1 MEMLFS
7 QFSSKFEC
15 GSMLFVWLCANTIK
29 RRYLSKLFTGHR
41 HAGKKETLVKKHNLF
56 TDVYWVQAWKVP
68 ELGTHDV
75 AKTAWQAFK
84 LRPQQV
90 SKWESRLILYDAIG
104 ASDCSWWGRMCSP
117 SWGLLNCKDG
127 SPNLLFHDFD
137 YVWIHIIPWGVFNI
151 EWSKCFV
158 TSCPNLN
165 PRYWYPILSKHSCD
179 IWEKSHS
186 VLSADLKPQ
195 SLHMYQKEL
204 MNLRFS

>member
-1 MEMLFS
+1 MEMVFS
-7 QFSSKFEC
+7 QFSLKFEC
-15 GSMLFVWLCANTIK
+15 GSVLFMCLYADTIK
-29 RRYLSKLFTGHR
+29 RRYLPKLFTGHR
-41 HAGKKETLVKKHNLF
+41 RAGKKETLVMKHNLF

-90 SKWESRLILYDAIG
+90 SKWESWLILYAAMG
-104 ASDCSWWGRMCSP
+104 ASNSSWWRRLCSP
-117 SWGLLNCKDG
+117 SWGLLNYKDG
-127 SPNLLFHDFD
+127 SPNFFFHDFN

-151 EWSKCFV
+151 EWSNCSV
-158 TSCPNLN
+158 ASGPDLN
-165 PRYWYPILSKHSCD
+165 PWYWYPILSEYSCD
-179 IWEKSHS
+179 IWKQSHS

-195 SLHMYQKEL
+195 SLHMYHKEL